1 MKYYKLH
8 LIRHG
13 LTQGNLDGRYIGS
26 GTDLPLCAEG
36 RAQLEEL
43 KAKFQYPD
51 VPLVFCSPMLRAQQ
65 TAEVLF
71 PNAKLTILQDLRE
84 MNFGKFENR
93 PITELV
99 KDPEFA
105 QWMDPTSRTNP
116 DGAEDRKAFYDR
128 TNVMLMKL
136 FEYQLRTHTEE
147 AACITHGGVIM
158 NMMANHV
165 LPQHKPEEWM
175 TTLPKPLT
183 LCPTATWTVQKSNPV
198 NTANINQM
206 PPLFWQGRHFIFRF
220 SVVGQPA
227 FSPLAESGSLWG
239 SSALSAAGSVF
250 PSGSSAGCKAASSA
264 AAAS

>member
-1 MKYYKLH
+1 MKTFKLH

-13 LTQGNLDGRYIGS
+13 LTSGNLQGLYIGS
-26 GTDLPLCAEG
+26 GTDIPLCDEG
-36 RAQLEEL
+36 RAQLKTL
-43 KAKFQYPD
+43 KKDFDYPV
-51 VPLVFCSPMLRAQQ
+51 VPLVFTSPMKRATE
-65 TAEVLF
+65 TAEILF
-71 PNAKLTILQDLRE
+71 PGVRQIELDDLRE
-84 MNFGKFENR
+84 MAFGKFEGHAVQ
-93 PITELV
+93 ELV

-175 TTLPKPLT
+175 TDPGCGYSLRLD
-183 LCPTATWTVQKSNPV
+183 AEMWMRDHI
-198 NTANINQM
+198 AE
-206 PPLFWQGRHFIFRF
+206 
-220 SVVGQPA
+220 A
-227 FSPLAESGSLWG
+227 FDIVPYGYLDGAEE
-239 SSALSAAGSVF
+239 
-250 PSGSSAGCKAASSA
+250 
-264 AAAS
+264 

>member
-36 RAQLEEL
+36 RAQLEVL

-175 TTLPKPLT
+175 TDPGCGYSLRLD
-183 LCPTATWTVQKSNPV
+183 AEMWMRDHI
-198 NTANINQM
+198 AE
-206 PPLFWQGRHFIFRF
+206 
-220 SVVGQPA
+220 A
-227 FSPLAESGSLWG
+227 FDIVPYGYLDGAEE
-239 SSALSAAGSVF
+239 
-250 PSGSSAGCKAASSA
+250 
-264 AAAS
+264 